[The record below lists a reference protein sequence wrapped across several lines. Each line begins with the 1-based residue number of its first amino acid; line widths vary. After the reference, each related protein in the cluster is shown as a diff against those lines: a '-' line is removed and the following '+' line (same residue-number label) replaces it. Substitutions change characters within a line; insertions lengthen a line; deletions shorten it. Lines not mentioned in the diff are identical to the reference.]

1 MAYACL
7 ELTIADEV
15 AVVTLNRPEKLNALD
30 GVLRREIL
38 EVCAALKGDDG
49 VRAVVFT
56 GAGRGFCSGADVGGP
71 LPPAPERVPWQE
83 LADEEGWVG
92 RQARAVYTLD
102 KPTIAA
108 VNGIAAGAGF
118 SLALACDIRIGS
130 ERARFKSVF
139 IERNLSP
146 DSGMSYLL
154 PRIVG
159 QGNALDLILT
169 SRVVEAEEALRMG
182 LLQRVVPHEQ
192 LLVEAVEV
200 ARGVAALPPIAALMS
215 RRVVQRSW
223 DATFEE
229 QLREEIHAIAICRRA
244 VNDAREQRQAFLEKR
259 PPRFT
264 GS

>member
-1 MAYACL
+1 MAF
-7 ELTIADEV
+7 EHLTLDIADGI
-15 AVVTLNRPEKLNALD
+15 ATVTLNRPEKLNALNRP
-30 GVLRREIL
+30 LQRELL
-38 EVCAALKGDDG
+38 EVCHQLKHDDG
-49 VRAVVFT
+49 VRAVIFT
-56 GAGRGFCSGADVGGP
+56 GAGRGFCSGADLSGP
-71 LPPAPERVPWQE
+71 LPEGPDRLPWQQ
-83 LADEEGWVG
+83 LTDEDSWVG
-92 RQARAVYTLD
+92 RQARAVYTID

-130 ERARFKSVF
+130 EQARFKTVF

-169 SRVVEAEEALRMG
+169 SRTVDADEALRIG
-182 LLQRVVPHEQ
+182 LLQRLVPHER
-192 LLVEAVEV
+192 LLDEARAV
-200 ARGVAALPPIAALMS
+200 AQQIAALPPIAAIMS
-215 RRVVQRSW
+215 RRVVQRAW
-223 DATFEE
+223 ENDFVA

>member
-71 LPPAPERVPWQE
+71 LPAAPERVAWQE

-118 SLALACDIRIGS
+118 SLALACDIRVGS

-182 LLQRVVPHEQ
+182 LLQRLVPHER
-192 LLVEAVEV
+192 LLEEAVEV
-200 ARGVAALPPIAALMS
+200 ARGIAALPPIAALMS

>member
-1 MAYACL
+1 MAFQHLVL
-7 ELTIADEV
+7 EISDHIAT
-15 AVVTLNRPEKLNALD
+15 VTLQRPEKLNALD
-30 GVLRREIL
+30 RTLQREIL
-38 EVCAALKGDDG
+38 DVCATLKQDDT
-49 VRAVVFT
+49 VRAVIFT
-56 GAGRGFCSGADVGGP
+56 GAGRGFCSGADVSGA
-71 LPPAPERVPWQE
+71 PPEPPEHVPWQQ
-83 LADEEGWVG
+83 LTDEESWVG
-92 RQARAVYTLD
+92 RQARAIYHID

-130 ERARFKSVF
+130 EHARFKTVF

-159 QGNALDLILT
+159 QGNALDLVLT
-169 SRVVEAEEALRMG
+169 SRTVDAAEALRIG
-182 LLQRVVPHEQ
+182 LLQRLVPHER
-192 LLVEAVEV
+192 LLDEARTV
-200 ARGVAALPPIAALMS
+200 ASQIAALPPIAAIMS
-215 RRVVQRSW
+215 RRVIQRSW
-223 DATFEE
+223 ENDFDA

-244 VNDAREQRQAFLEKR
+244 VNDAREQRQAFLERR

>member
-1 MAYACL
+1 MAY
-7 ELTIADEV
+7 EHLTLDIADDI
-15 AVVTLNRPEKLNALD
+15 ATVTLNRPEKLNALNRALQ
-30 GVLRREIL
+30 GELL
-38 EVCAALKGDDG
+38 EVCAQLKHDDT
-49 VRAVVFT
+49 VRAVIFT
-56 GAGRGFCSGADVGGP
+56 GAGRGFCSGADLSGTP
-71 LPPAPERVPWQE
+71 PPAPDRVPWQQ
-83 LADEEGWVG
+83 LTDEDSWVG

-118 SLALACDIRIGS
+118 SLALACDIRVGS
-130 ERARFKSVF
+130 GHARFKSVF

-159 QGNALDLILT
+159 QGAALDLILT
-169 SRVVEAEEALRMG
+169 SRTVDADEALRLG
-182 LLQRVVPHEQ
+182 LLQRLVPHDQ
-192 LLVEAVEV
+192 LMAEAR
-200 ARGVAALPPIAALMS
+200 AIAAAIAAHPPIAVIMS

-223 DATFEE
+223 DNDFDA

-259 PPRFT
+259 QPRYT

>member
-1 MAYACL
+1 MAFEHL
-7 ELTIADEV
+7 LLEV
-15 AVVTLNRPEKLNALD
+15 ADDIATVTLNRPEKLNALNRA
-30 GVLRREIL
+30 LQQEIL
-38 EVCAALKGDDG
+38 EVCAALKQDDG
-49 VRAVVFT
+49 VRAVIFT
-56 GAGRGFCSGADVGGP
+56 GAGRGFCSGADVSGP
-71 LPPAPERVPWQE
+71 LPDAPERIPWQQ
-83 LADEEGWVG
+83 LTDEDSWVG
-92 RQARAVYTLD
+92 RQARAIYHID

-130 ERARFKSVF
+130 EHARFKSVF

-169 SRVVEAEEALRMG
+169 SRTVDADEALRIG
-182 LLQRVVPHEQ
+182 LLQRLVPHER
-192 LLVEAVEV
+192 LLEEARSV
-200 ARGVAALPPIAALMS
+200 ARQIAALPPIAAIMS
-215 RRVVQRSW
+215 RRVVQRAW
-223 DATFEE
+223 EHDFDA
-229 QLREEIHAIAICRRA
+229 QLREEIHAITICRRA

>member
-1 MAYACL
+1 MPFTCL
-7 ELTIADEV
+7 RLDIADEV
-15 AVVTLNRPEKLNALD
+15 ATVTLDRPEKLNALNRA
-30 GVLRREIL
+30 LQQEIL
-38 EVCAALKGDDG
+38 DVCHQLKHDDG
-49 VRAVVFT
+49 VRAVIIT
-56 GAGRGFCSGADVGGP
+56 GAGRGFCSGADLSGP
-71 LPPAPERVPWQE
+71 LPEQPDRLPWQQ
-83 LADEEGWVG
+83 LTDEDSWVG
-92 RQARAVYTLD
+92 RQARAVAGID

-130 ERARFKSVF
+130 EHARFKSVF

-146 DSGMSYLL
+146 DSGMSYFL

-159 QGNALDLILT
+159 QGNALDIILT
-169 SRVVEAEEALRMG
+169 SRAVEAEEALRIG
-182 LLQRVVPHEQ
+182 LLQRLVPHER
-192 LLVEAVEV
+192 LLEEAQAI
-200 ARGVAALPPIAALMS
+200 ARQIAAHPPIAAIMS

-223 DATFEE
+223 ENGLDA